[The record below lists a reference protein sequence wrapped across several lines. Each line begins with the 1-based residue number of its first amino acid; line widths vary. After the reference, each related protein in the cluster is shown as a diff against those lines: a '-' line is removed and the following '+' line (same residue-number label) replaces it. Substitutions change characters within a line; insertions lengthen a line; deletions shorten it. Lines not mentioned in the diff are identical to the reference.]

1 MIYKDAVLFKL
12 AKTGSAYEALWK
24 VVKKNQRFLKT

>member
-12 AKTGSAYEALWK
+12 AKNGSAYEALWK
-24 VVKKNQRFLKT
+24 VVKKIKDF